1 VCHTQSPL
9 RGLFWLYLIERVLIL
24 KVRIESRAIRRKMI
38 SPEEYIE
45 QRLSDQIS
53 WYDRKGCANQRWF
66 KRLRF
71 AEIVAAA
78 TIPFL
83 SGFAGD
89 SLPIKIAIGALGV
102 VVAVIAAV
110 LGLLHLQERWIEY
123 RSTSESL
130 RKEKFLFLTQTDP
143 YDKDDAFHLLVQR
156 VEALL
161 SKETTDWAQSMLKPA
176 KGEKRA

>member
-1 VCHTQSPL
+1 
-9 RGLFWLYLIERVLIL
+9 
-24 KVRIESRAIRRKMI
+24 MI

-45 QRLSDQIS
+45 QRLSDQIG
-53 WYDRKGCANQRWF
+53 WYDRKSSTNQRWF

-83 SGFAGD
+83 SGFAGN

-102 VVAVIAAV
+102 VVAVIAS
-110 LGLLHLQERWIEY
+110 LFGLLHLQEDWIEY
-123 RSTSESL
+123 RATAESL
-130 RKEKFLFLTQTDP
+130 RREKFLFLTQTEP

-161 SKETTDWAQSMLKPA
+161 SKENTGWAQSMMKPP
-176 KGEKRA
+176 KGEKSA

>member
-1 VCHTQSPL
+1 
-9 RGLFWLYLIERVLIL
+9 
-24 KVRIESRAIRRKMI
+24 MI

-45 QRLSDQIS
+45 QRLNDQIG
-53 WYDRKGCANQRWF
+53 WYDRKSTTNQRWF

-83 SGFAGD
+83 SGFAD
-89 SLPIKIAIGALGV
+89 KSLAIKIAIGALGV
-102 VVAVIAAV
+102 FVAVIASV
-110 LGLLHLQERWIEY
+110 LGFCNFRYIGLQY
-123 RSTSESL
+123 RATAESL

-143 YDKDDAFHLLVQR
+143 YNKDDAFHLFVQR

-161 SKETTDWAQSMLKPA
+161 SKENTEWAQSMMKPPKAEKPA
-176 KGEKRA
+176 

>member
-1 VCHTQSPL
+1 
-9 RGLFWLYLIERVLIL
+9 
-24 KVRIESRAIRRKMI
+24 MI

-45 QRLSDQIS
+45 QRLNDQIG
-53 WYDRKGCANQRWF
+53 WYDRKSTANQRWF

-83 SGFAGD
+83 SGFAD
-89 SLPIKIAIGALGV
+89 KSSSIKIAIGALGV
-102 VVAVIAAV
+102 FVAVIASV
-110 LGLLHLQERWIEY
+110 LGLLQLQVHWMQY
-123 RSTSESL
+123 RATAELL

-143 YDKDDAFHLLVQR
+143 YNKDDAFHLFVQR

-161 SKETTDWAQSMLKPA
+161 SKENTEWAQSIMQPPKA
-176 KGEKRA
+176 EGHASKQ